1 MIGVTRIAQR
11 RREIK
16 GWIHLYIDIEIDL
29 DRYLYGHVFG
39 PLLVTL
45 LFMRWISDEDIP
57 KHKKRNVYLVC
68 LCVCWCM
75 CLFL

>member
-29 DRYLYGHVFG
+29 DRYPYGHVFG